1 LGILMIGDVS
11 NLSEGCCCKHGADG
25 VFVHF

>member
-1 LGILMIGDVS
+1 LMIGDVS
-11 NLSEGCCCKHGADG
+11 NLSEGCSCKHGADG